1 MRFIM
6 KHSYYGKYD
15 NIELR
20 PLEKYDIESLRVW
33 RNDKESTK
41 FLRKVGYIT
50 PEMQE
55 NWFLEYLKDQTIY
68 TFAIVEKEKL
78 NRIVGSV
85 SIYNFRNNKAEIGK
99 IQIGDSE
106 ARGLGIGGRAMV
118 IAMKIGFELMG
129 INLFDA
135 HVHKDN
141 TPAYKSYLD
150 IGFKV
155 VGSEPSEIGGFEDV
169 IEMDYQTLNK
179 VNQYVKDIEI
189 RK

>member
-1 MRFIM
+1 M
-6 KHSYYGKYD
+6 KHSYCGRYK

-20 PLEKYDIESLRVW
+20 PLEKDDIESLRAW

-55 NWFLEYLKDQTIY
+55 KWFIDYLKDSSIY

-99 IQIGDSE
+99 IQVGDPE
-106 ARGLGIGGRAMV
+106 AHGLGIGRKAMV

-129 INLFDA
+129 FSVFDA

-141 TPAYKSYLD
+141 IPAYKSYLD

-155 VGSEPSEIGGFEDV
+155 VGSEPSEIGGYEDV
-169 IEMDYQTLNK
+169 IEMDYETLDK
-179 VNQYVKDIEI
+179 VNQYVIDIEI
-189 RK
+189 KK

>member
-1 MRFIM
+1 M
-6 KHSYYGKYD
+6 KHSYYGRYN

-20 PLEKYDIESLRVW
+20 PLEKGDIENLRKW
-33 RNDKESTK
+33 RNDAESTK

-55 NWFLEYLKDQTIY
+55 KWFEDYLKNPDIF
-68 TFAIVEKEKL
+68 TFAIVENKRLK
-78 NRIVGSV
+78 RMVGSV
-85 SIYNFRNNKAEIGK
+85 SIYNFRGNKAEIGK
-99 IQIGDSE
+99 IQVGDSE
-106 ARGLGIGGRAMV
+106 AHGLGIGRKAMV

-129 INLFDA
+129 ISVFDA

-141 TPAYKSYLD
+141 IPAYKSYLD

-155 VGSEPSEIGGFEDV
+155 VGSEPSEIGGYEDV
-169 IEMDYQTLNK
+169 IEMDYETLNK